1 MKTKINIFRG
11 DKVIWVVFFLL
22 SVISLIAVYTSLGS
36 MSGMFLKHTVIVLAT
51 YIAIIA
57 LSFINYRS
65 YSRIALL
72 GYVGSVVLLAL
83 TAVLIWINDG
93 GSGGSGTGRWLR
105 IGNSF
110 QMQPS
115 EIAKIALIIFTA
127 RILTIK
133 KDVVATKEFFWQI
146 LIYVGIVVVFVI
158 PEGFSNAALIFLI
171 CYLVMFL
178 GGVNRKRWW
187 LMFAAMLMVVCI
199 FMGMQYT
206 KYKHKVEASI
216 ETNDPNIIARSDTWG
231 HRIYSWINNNPDDYT
246 QENTA
251 RMAVARGG
259 LFGSGVG
266 NTIFSRLTKEAYNDF
281 IYAIIIEETGLI
293 MGLVIFILYA
303 ILYLRCIRLAKRCQG
318 RFGKLTVAGLG
329 TAIYIQA
336 LLNMGVAVG
345 ALPVTGQTL
354 PFISYGGTAY
364 LFTGCGLGV
373 IQAVA
378 ADVNKAAKKTSNTGE
393 VQEPET
399 DIEPSETENQEL

>member
-51 YIAIIA
+51 YAAIIA
-57 LSFINYRS
+57 LSFINYRAF
-65 YSRIALL
+65 SRIALL
-72 GYVGSVVLLAL
+72 GYVGSVILLAL
-83 TAVLIWINDG
+83 TAVLVFVNNG
-93 GSGGSGTGRWLR
+93 GSGGSGAGRWFR
-105 IGNSF
+105 IGSF

-127 RILTIK
+127 RILTLK
-133 KDVVATKEFFWQI
+133 KDIVATKEFFWQI
-146 LIYVGIVVVFVI
+146 LIYIGIVVVFVI

-171 CYLVMFL
+171 CFLVMFL

-187 LMFAAMLMVVCI
+187 LMLAAALVVVGV
-199 FMGMQYT
+199 FMGSQYV

-216 ETNDPNIIARSDTWG
+216 ETNDPSLLKRSDTWG
-231 HRIYSWINNNPDDYT
+231 HRIYSWINNNPDEYT

-259 LFGSGVG
+259 LFGRGVG

-378 ADVNKAAKKTSNTGE
+378 ADVNKTARKSSNTGE
-393 VQEPET
+393 TPELET